1 MVGRCARKT
10 NPQRGVRGENQG
22 NVRRSYSQADI
33 TLGDVQD
40 IKCGHKKKKK
50 KNYETTSIKIEMYF
64 YHMQTFKKKQ
74 VTKTWCTV
82 FWPFPKENRIICIWK
97 YPKEY
102 ISFIHLLNK
111 YLQRIHTPFFVNFQ
125 VPPPHFLSLKKKRP
139 FYNDAAQ

>member
-40 IKCGHKKKKK
+40 IKCGHKNKKQKT

-74 VTKTWCTV
+74 VTKT
-82 FWPFPKENRIICIWK
+82 
-97 YPKEY
+97 
-102 ISFIHLLNK
+102 
-111 YLQRIHTPFFVNFQ
+111 
-125 VPPPHFLSLKKKRP
+125 
-139 FYNDAAQ
+139 